1 MSPSRKRSQYLFHCT
16 GQCKFSDSPIQFA
29 VHITESSKLSPQ
41 SILKVQ
47 VNFASDTVKHAVSKC
62 RARNLSEKARKH
74 LKNLLETQSPSTLY
88 NETLM
93 LMNINRDSVGWSTAI
108 FQKVSSKCNIDKQ
121 HDRNIIWSLLFLQ
134 NDFNKENPGT
144 KISGYIQIIQ
154 ASPFSVLAYTQ
165 EGVRIYHNMC
175 RTQYLHLDTTGT
187 ILSMKR
193 TMFEKAKPLLF
204 TSCQTTKT

>member
-1 MSPSRKRSQYLFHCT
+1 
-16 GQCKFSDSPIQFA
+16 
-29 VHITESSKLSPQ
+29 
-41 SILKVQ
+41 
-47 VNFASDTVKHAVSKC
+47 
-62 RARNLSEKARKH
+62 
-74 LKNLLETQSPSTLY
+74 
-88 NETLM
+88 
-93 LMNINRDSVGWSTAI
+93 MNINRDSVGWSSAI
-108 FQKVSSKCNIDKQ
+108 FQKISSECNIDKQ
-121 HDRNIIWSLLFLQ
+121 HNRNIIWSLLFLQ

-175 RTQYLHLDTTGT
+175 RTQCLHLDTNGT

-204 TSCQTTKT
+204 TSCQTPKTKITSTCSLWIHFCTAQCHGNISFLGSLSPCWTYFVWSWQQNHSSKYHHRQEHNTVS